1 MQENKQPPIQEPTQ
15 LLKHVPE
22 QLLEHPTPQEPPQDE
37 QAWVQVPWQELR
49 QDRVQFSPQ
58 ALKQVLLQLL

>member
-1 MQENKQPPIQEPTQ
+1 MQENKQLFVHEPEQ
-15 LLKHVPE
+15 LLKHDPE